1 MSVRVIRE
9 LNRDI
14 SRNVNV
20 LELPD
25 ANGSLT
31 ELHCVHLPG
40 KHKCV
45 RKVVVYKCNEYIK
58 PMIRIFQQKR
68 MPASL
73 YISRLC
79 TSNAVRY

>member
-14 SRNVNV
+14 SRNIGA
-20 LELPD
+20 LKPPD
-25 ANGSLT
+25 ENGGLT

-40 KHKCV
+40 KHKFI

-58 PMIRIFQQKR
+58 PMIRIFQQQ
-68 MPASL
+68 
-73 YISRLC
+73 
-79 TSNAVRY
+79 

>member
-1 MSVRVIRE
+1 MSVHVIRE
-9 LNRDI
+9 LNRNI
-14 SRNVNV
+14 SRNISV

-40 KHKCV
+40 KHKFL

-68 MPASL
+68 MPASG

-79 TSNAVRY
+79 MSSTVRY